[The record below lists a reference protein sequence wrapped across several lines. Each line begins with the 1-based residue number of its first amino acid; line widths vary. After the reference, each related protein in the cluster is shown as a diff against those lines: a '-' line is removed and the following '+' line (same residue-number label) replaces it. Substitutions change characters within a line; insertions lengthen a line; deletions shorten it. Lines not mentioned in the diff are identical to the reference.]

1 MATLNIEGKSVA
13 IDDAFLS
20 LSPDEQ
26 NRTVQEIAGQI
37 GIQPQAEG
45 SGLAMNAT
53 AGINEG
59 LYGTL
64 GAPVDLARGAMN
76 LGIRGV
82 NAATGADIGQIPSD
96 SFMGSQWIGESLG
109 GLSPAID
116 PANTVA
122 DTTGEKVA
130 RGVGQGVGY
139 TVAPQAAAGALM
151 RGGQLSG
158 QAAQTAGQIL
168 GRTESTGAVAGNAAI
183 GGLSGG
189 GASAAMEAAP
199 EQWKPLA
206 GLAGGLAAGTAGVA
220 AAGVPGLT
228 RQGAR
233 AARDY
238 AAPMTAKGRE
248 RMAGEML
255 RSGTADPQAARQ
267 AIDAGNLDILPGS
280 KPTTFQATGDMG
292 LGAMERTA
300 ATRRPDLFQ
309 QRRADQN
316 AVRVGAME
324 GIERGG
330 APEKV
335 AAVVRS
341 RLQQIDRATQDILDR
356 ATGAARGSAD
366 DLGRGMT
373 PEDAGTSLRGSLEAA
388 RAQAKEAERALWN
401 AVDPDGSLVAPADK
415 LRTQASQLL
424 ETMPSTERRPSGEE
438 AAIFETIGGLNQ
450 VAPFA
455 DIAALRSRLSD
466 ALKVERRTN
475 GETRTYRRLSMLRG
489 ALEDDLSAAISTKVA
504 QEADAV
510 ARGAMSADETM
521 LARFEAKRENWF
533 AERQAQARDQG
544 GGVGSVGYGAGG
556 QIAVPGV
563 SGARGQTGRQ
573 SSGPSSNPR
582 LSGDGLPSNFDEA
595 ARERLT
601 AATTATRERA
611 GTFDNRQLSPLRRR
625 PAKNAP
631 YDMTA
636 SAVPGR
642 VFSPGPKGFEN
653 VQAYRKAVGD
663 QGAMDALEGYAV
675 DRISKA
681 AMREDGT
688 LDPGRLASWRKMHA
702 DALRA
707 FPDLDR
713 RIANAGAAS
722 ETVARIAA
730 QRKAALDAAQEGIL
744 GRLLRLDDPA
754 DVKRTVGA
762 VFSAQDGVKRMRT
775 IRQAI
780 GDNKEAK
787 QGLRKAVAD
796 YMAERFVGNTE
807 AGTSGVGT
815 MKSDTFQNFVR
826 QNSFALS
833 EAGFSGE
840 EIKLMQRVAEDLQ
853 RATRSIAAVRIP
865 GQSNTAQDI
874 MAASKGKI
882 TQTILDRMIAAVS
895 GAGGF
900 MVGNVG
906 GGLSAYVGAETMM
919 ALRHAG
925 LETIDDIVA
934 DALLNPARARVLLT
948 EPAKQAERGTLKMLA
963 RLYRQAAVSTAA
975 VSSDQNGRDKPLQ
988 IDVPWGG
995 PRH

>member
-1 MATLNIEGKSVA
+1 MTSSPESHAVNLFLNGGRVSSGGTEGQRRNQQLYSV
-13 IDDAFLS
+13 IQPELQTVEQTFDAL
-20 LSPDEQ
+20 
-26 NRTVQEIAGQI
+26 GQI
-37 GIQPQAEG
+37 GNQAAG
-45 SGLAMNAT
+45 AM
-53 AGINEG
+53 
-59 LYGTL
+59 
-64 GAPVDLARGAMN
+64 GAPGNFVASPEY
-76 LGIRGV
+76 
-82 NAATGADIGQIPSD
+82 Q
-96 SFMGSQWIGESLG
+96 MGRNSL
-109 GLSPAID
+109 
-116 PANTVA
+116 
-122 DTTGEKVA
+122 
-130 RGVGQGVGY
+130 QGVGF
-139 TVAPQAAAGALM
+139 TVAPQAAVGGLV

-158 QAAQTAGQIL
+158 QAAQRAGQVV
-168 GRTESTGAVAGNAAI
+168 GPTDAVGAVAGNAAI

-199 EQWKPLA
+199 DQWKPLA

-220 AAGVPGLT
+220 AAGVPALS

-233 AARDY
+233 AAADY

-248 RMAGEML
+248 RMAGEAL
-255 RSGTADPQAARQ
+255 RSGTADPRAARE

-292 LGAMERTA
+292 MGSMERAA

-316 AVRVGAME
+316 AARVGAME
-324 GIERGG
+324 GVERSG
-330 APEKV
+330 APEAV
-335 AAVVRS
+335 AAAVRS

-366 DLGRGMT
+366 DLGRGMS
-373 PEDAGTSLRGSLEAA
+373 PEDAGTSLRGSLESA
-388 RAQAKEAERALWN
+388 RAQVKEAEDALWQ
-401 AVDPDGSLVAPADK
+401 AVDPDGSLVASAQK
-415 LRTQASQLL
+415 LRTQASELL
-424 ETMPSTERRPSGEE
+424 ESMPSTERRPSGEE
-438 AAIFETIGGLNQ
+438 AAIFEAIGNLSEA
-450 VAPFA
+450 APFSE
-455 DIAALRSRLSD
+455 IAAMRSRLND
-466 ALKVERRTN
+466 ALKIERRTN

-489 ALEDDLSAAISTKVA
+489 ALEEDLSAAISTKVA
-504 QEADAV
+504 QETNAV
-510 ARGAMSADETM
+510 AAGRMS
-521 LARFEAKRENWF
+521 FEDTIAAKLQGERENWLG
-533 AERQAQARDQG
+533 ERQAVAGYQG
-544 GGVGSVGYGAGG
+544 SGAGPVGYG
-556 QIAVPGV
+556 
-563 SGARGQTGRQ
+563 
-573 SSGPSSNPR
+573 SSGSPAFPRVRGAASSGSGGSRSTPGNPR
-582 LSGDGLPSNFDEA
+582 LSGDGRPLNFDEA

-601 AATTATRERA
+601 SATTATRERA
-611 GTFDNRQLSPLRRR
+611 GTFDNRQLGPIRRR
-625 PAKNAP
+625 PSTASP
-631 YDMTA
+631 YDMQA
-636 SAVPGR
+636 STVAQR
-642 VFSPGPKGFEN
+642 IFSPGPKGFAN
-653 VQAYRKAVGD
+653 VQTYRKAVGD
-663 QGAMDALEGYAV
+663 ESALDALEGYAV
-675 DRISKA
+675 DRIRKT

-707 FPDLDR
+707 FPDLDQ

-722 ETVARIAA
+722 ETMARIGV

-744 GRLLRLDDPA
+744 GRLLKLDDPA

-796 YMAERFVGNTE
+796 YMTDRFIGNTE

-853 RATRSIAAVRIP
+853 RANRSIAAVRIP

-906 GGLSAYVGAETMM
+906 GGLAAYIGAETMM

-948 EPAKQAERGTLKMLA
+948 EPAKQAERGTLKMLG
-963 RLYRQAAVSTAA
+963 RLYRQAAVSSTA
-975 VSSDQNGRDKPLQ
+975 VSSDPNARSEPLQ

>member
-1 MATLNIEGKSVA
+1 MPTIDELGRALQNADAAGDVEAAQMLATA
-13 IDDAFLS
+13 IQDA
-20 LSPDEQ
+20 Q
-26 NRTVQEIAGQI
+26 AQ
-37 GIQPQAEG
+37 QPQAEG

-64 GAPVDLARGAMN
+64 GAPVDLVRGAMN
-76 LGIRGV
+76 MGIRGV

-96 SFMGSQWIGESLG
+96 SFMGSQWIGESLS
-109 GLSPAID
+109 GLSPALD
-116 PANTVA
+116 PANTIA

-130 RGVGQGVGY
+130 RGIGQGVGY
-139 TVAPQAAAGALM
+139 TVAPQAAAGALV

-158 QAAQTAGQIL
+158 QAAQSAGQIL
-168 GRTESTGAVAGNAAI
+168 GRTESAGAVAGNAAI
-183 GGLSGG
+183 GGVSGG
-189 GASAAMEAAP
+189 GASAAMDFVP

-206 GLAGGLAAGTAGVA
+206 GLAGGMAAGTAGVA
-220 AAGVPGLT
+220 AAGVPGLA

-248 RMAGEML
+248 RMAGEAL

-267 AIDAGNLDILPGS
+267 AINAGNLDILPGS

-330 APEKV
+330 APETV

-366 DLGRGMT
+366 DLDRGMT

-401 AVDPDGSLVAPADK
+401 AVDPDGSLALAAEKTRQKAAEILGERPVSAKPPSPDEQAIYDVLDK
-415 LRTQASQLL
+415 Y
-424 ETMPSTERRPSGEE
+424 GD
-438 AAIFETIGGLNQ
+438 
-450 VAPFA
+450 VVPFKELT
-455 DIAALRSRLSD
+455 ALQSRL
-466 ALKVERRTN
+466 KTEMRQERLAN
-475 GETRTYRRLSMLRG
+475 GETPAYRRMTQINS
-489 ALEDDLSAAISTKVA
+489 AIEADLETAVAGKVA
-504 QEADAV
+504 QEQQAV
-510 ARGAMSADETM
+510 AAGQMNPKQTLEANFLRSVDAWKAGRAGEESRQSLGASAGPAGAARATAFPSASGGRG
-521 LARFEAKRENWF
+521 
-533 AERQAQARDQG
+533 QG
-544 GGVGSVGYGAGG
+544 GGEFPNA
-556 QIAVPGV
+556 PG
-563 SGARGQTGRQ
+563 
-573 SSGPSSNPR
+573 NPG

-595 ARERLT
+595 ALGRLNAARE
-601 AATTATRERA
+601 ATRDRVA
-611 GTFDNRQLSPLRRR
+611 TFDNRQLGPIRRR
-625 PAKNAP
+625 PSTASP
-631 YDMTA
+631 YDMQGATVA
-636 SAVPGR
+636 QR

-722 ETVARIAA
+722 ETMARIGV

-744 GRLLRLDDPA
+744 GRLLKLDDPA
-754 DVKRTVGA
+754 DIKRTVGA

-853 RATRSIAAVRIP
+853 RANRSIASVRIP

-900 MVGNVG
+900 VVGNVG
-906 GGLSAYVGAETMM
+906 GGLAAYVGAETMM

-934 DALLNPARARVLLT
+934 DALLNPARARILLT

-975 VSSDQNGRDKPLQ
+975 VSADQNGRGKPLQ

-995 PRH
+995 PPH